1 MASMIIGLSFLLSVT
16 LGAARYKVLI
26 LLPTTIIAALGV
38 AVAGIELGYQFWHL
52 VLVIILTGTAIQ
64 FGYLIGTI
72 GHAMVMHSMRK
83 RSVGIPHAEVTRR
96 GAVAALSDGDAV
108 PTAPSVIS
116 AETDHCPREDAG
128 GVEAQVDAE
137 GVPLVPSPRERA
149 DVQQPSHHRMTR
161 TRRIATGFLTLIVSR
176 DGSDR

>member
-1 MASMIIGLSFLLSVT
+1 MASMIIVSFLLSVT

-38 AVAGIELGYQFWHL
+38 AVAGIELGYEFWHL

-64 FGYLIGTI
+64 FGYLIGII
-72 GHAMVMHSMRK
+72 GHAMVMHRMRK

-108 PTAPSVIS
+108 PTAPSGIS
-116 AETDHCPREDAG
+116 AETATDHCPREDAG

-137 GVPLVPSPRERA
+137 GVTLVPSPRERA
-149 DVQQPSHHRMTR
+149 DAQPSHHRMTR
-161 TRRIATGFLTLIVSR
+161 TRRIARGFLTLIVSR
-176 DGSDR
+176 DGSDG

>member
-52 VLVIILTGTAIQ
+52 VLVIILTGPAIQ
-64 FGYLIGTI
+64 FGYLIGII
-72 GHAMVMHSMRK
+72 GHAMVMHRMRK
-83 RSVGIPHAEVTRR
+83 RSVGIPYAEVTRR
-96 GAVAALSDGDAV
+96 GAVAASDGDAV

-116 AETDHCPREDAG
+116 AETATDHCPHEDAG

-137 GVPLVPSPRERA
+137 GVPLVPSPRK
-149 DVQQPSHHRMTR
+149 VLTCSSQVT
-161 TRRIATGFLTLIVSR
+161 TG
-176 DGSDR
+176 